1 MASPEVVGKATPMLP
16 VCEPPGP
23 AWPHPPATNMAAVHA
38 LAMPTEGLIRPGCF
52 GTPRRVKDARSHR
65 LASAAN

>member
-1 MASPEVVGKATPMLP
+1 
-16 VCEPPGP
+16 
-23 AWPHPPATNMAAVHA
+23 MAAVHA